1 MKIDTLQFVHTVLIH
16 HPPEVAHEHIAA
28 LLPSL
33 LSAVSDPF
41 YKITSEALLVL
52 QQLVNVFDWNIY
64 LQFTLNASIFI
75 KVRVMRPLDSAT
87 TFDFTPY
94 TVSIYDSVLVR
105 LKAADL
111 DQEVKERAISC
122 MGFIVS
128 HLGDHLAG
136 KKLKMINSAYFW
148 IHNFFAQIN

>member
-1 MKIDTLQFVHTVLIH
+1 
-16 HPPEVAHEHIAA
+16 
-28 LLPSL
+28 
-33 LSAVSDPF
+33 
-41 YKITSEALLVL
+41 
-52 QQLVNVFDWNIY
+52 
-64 LQFTLNASIFI
+64 
-75 KVRVMRPLDSAT
+75 MRPLDSAT

-136 KKLKMINSAYFW
+136 KRQNKIFKYLNSY
-148 IHNFFAQIN
+148 NFHFCRSTHGMPTHIFGSSS

>member
-1 MKIDTLQFVHTVLIH
+1 
-16 HPPEVAHEHIAA
+16 
-28 LLPSL
+28 
-33 LSAVSDPF
+33 
-41 YKITSEALLVL
+41 
-52 QQLVNVFDWNIY
+52 

-136 KKLKMINSAYFW
+136 KKLKMINSAYF
-148 IHNFFAQIN
+148 

>member
-1 MKIDTLQFVHTVLIH
+1 
-16 HPPEVAHEHIAA
+16 
-28 LLPSL
+28 
-33 LSAVSDPF
+33 
-41 YKITSEALLVL
+41 
-52 QQLVNVFDWNIY
+52 
-64 LQFTLNASIFI
+64 
-75 KVRVMRPLDSAT
+75 MRPLDSAT

-136 KKLKMINSAYFW
+136 TRKKMVSKVQQSYI
-148 IHNFFAQIN
+148 

>member
-1 MKIDTLQFVHTVLIH
+1 MLQWTECKLSDENWYFAICAHGTSSPSAWSGPRSYCSIVAFFVDCCIRSFLQD
-16 HPPEVAHEHIAA
+16 HIRSSFGSPATGNYFDLQINLA
-28 LLPSL
+28 L
-33 LSAVSDPF
+33 
-41 YKITSEALLVL
+41 
-52 QQLVNVFDWNIY
+52 
-64 LQFTLNASIFI
+64 TLNISVVV

-87 TFDFTPY
+87 TFNFTPY

-136 KKLKMINSAYFW
+136 
-148 IHNFFAQIN
+148 

>member
-1 MKIDTLQFVHTVLIH
+1 
-16 HPPEVAHEHIAA
+16 
-28 LLPSL
+28 
-33 LSAVSDPF
+33 
-41 YKITSEALLVL
+41 
-52 QQLVNVFDWNIY
+52 
-64 LQFTLNASIFI
+64 
-75 KVRVMRPLDSAT
+75 MRPLDSAT

-136 KKLKMINSAYFW
+136 SSSSNLEDMKYPTITLICFRRSADGVPPYFSGPPSK
-148 IHNFFAQIN
+148 

>member
-1 MKIDTLQFVHTVLIH
+1 
-16 HPPEVAHEHIAA
+16 
-28 LLPSL
+28 
-33 LSAVSDPF
+33 
-41 YKITSEALLVL
+41 
-52 QQLVNVFDWNIY
+52 
-64 LQFTLNASIFI
+64 
-75 KVRVMRPLDSAT
+75 MRPLDSAT

-94 TVSIYDSVLVR
+94 TVPIYDRVLVR

-136 KKLKMINSAYFW
+136 SEGLSCIHLKDSIDQLRCHLRSTDGVLAHILGSFTKRD
-148 IHNFFAQIN
+148 H